1 MRDRHAVVWTRISG
15 EPVKMGEL
23 YTTELESRFVYEKSF
38 LSLNLP
44 GLGLI
49 LSPEIFGLS
58 TLKWARTE
66 RFDFPPPLQSLIP
79 PADEHNFQR
88 HLIMN
93 YLETIGAAKGTP
105 FENDWDI
112 LTLSGHGGIG
122 HLDVFSSDEKAI
134 TWYSTPVTPHKELLA
149 KDTALGF
156 SLKNMLTWFEDQT
169 GNLLEF
175 IGPTPSVGGAIP
187 KLLLSIPKSGWN
199 GTVGLPTRFG
209 NTQYTDIILKLGKD
223 TAYPG
228 ITELEALGLDLH
240 KKAGFETPRY
250 WLTEFN
256 GIHAIAI
263 ERFDRDARCLP
274 VFQESL
280 FSILAS
286 GNASGKKGIK
296 HHYDASYDLIGRMFD
311 NPRIT
316 LIENRK
322 AAKKYL
328 LKRLLLS
335 FLTGN
340 GDLHLENLSIQIR
353 AGISDFSPVYDP
365 VPMRAYSIHNML
377 NVMPFGD
384 YGDYI
389 EGYDQPVDFILA
401 VKRFNQSLGFDHNA
415 LIDLLNELFS
425 VTDDFITRINQ
436 LNDLPAENKNHL
448 IQIHKKIR
456 NSLSEI

>member
-23 YTTELESRFVYEKSF
+23 YTTELESRFVYDESF
-38 LSLNLP
+38 LTLSLP
-44 GLGLI
+44 GLGLV

-58 TLKWARTE
+58 TLKWTRTE
-66 RFDFPPPLQSLIP
+66 HFDFPPPLQSLIP

-93 YLETIGAAKGTP
+93 YLQASGINRGTP
-105 FENDWDI
+105 FENDWNI

-122 HLDVFSSDEKAI
+122 HLDTFSSDEKAI
-134 TWYSTPVTPHKELLA
+134 AWYSTPALPQKELLSR
-149 KDTALGF
+149 DTMLGF
-156 SLKNMLTWFEDQT
+156 SLRNMLTWFDDET
-169 GNLLEF
+169 GHLLEF
-175 IGPTPSVGGAIP
+175 MGPTPSVGGAVP

-209 NTQYTDIILKLGKD
+209 NTQYTDVILKLEKD

-228 ITELEALGLDLH
+228 LSELEALGLDLH
-240 KKAGFETPRY
+240 KKAGFNTPRY
-250 WLTEFN
+250 WLAQFN

-263 ERFDRDARCLP
+263 ERFDRDARCIP

-286 GNASGKKGIK
+286 GNKGIQ
-296 HHYDASYDLIGRMFD
+296 HHYDASYDQIGRMFD

-316 LIENRK
+316 LINDRK
-322 AAKKYL
+322 AAKRHL

-340 GDLHLENLSIQIR
+340 GDLHMENLSIQIR
-353 AGISDFSPVYDP
+353 HGLSDFSPVYDP
-365 VPMRAYSIHNML
+365 VPMRAYSRHNML

-389 EGYDQPVDFILA
+389 EGRDEPVDFTLA
-401 VKRFNQSLGFDHNA
+401 VLRFNQALGFNYNS
-415 LIDLLNELFS
+415 LIELINELLE
-425 VTDDFITRINQ
+425 VTDDFCERVNQ
-436 LNDLPAENKNHL
+436 LNRLPEENKNNL
-448 IQIHKKIR
+448 IQIHKKMR
-456 NSLSEI
+456 NALSDL

>member
-23 YTTELESRFVYEKSF
+23 YTTELESRFVYDESF
-38 LSLNLP
+38 ITLQLP

-49 LSPEIFGLS
+49 LSPEIFGLN
-58 TLKWARTE
+58 TLRWTRTE
-66 RFDFPPPLQSLIP
+66 RFDFPPPLQSLLP

-93 YLETIGAAKGTP
+93 YLETSGVKRGTDL
-105 FENDWDI
+105 ENDWNI

-122 HLDVFSSDEKAI
+122 HLDTFASDEKAI
-134 TWYSTPVTPHKELLA
+134 AWYSTPALPQKELLA
-149 KDTALGF
+149 RDTTLGF
-156 SLKNMLTWFEDQT
+156 SLKNMLTWFDDET
-169 GNLLEF
+169 GNLLDF

-187 KLLLSIPKSGWN
+187 KLLLSIPKAGWN

-209 NTQYTDIILKLGKD
+209 NTQYMDVILKLEKE

-228 ITELEALGLDLH
+228 ISELEALGLDIH

-263 ERFDRDARCLP
+263 ERFDRDEKCIP
-274 VFQESL
+274 VFQESI
-280 FSILAS
+280 FSVLAS
-286 GNASGKKGIK
+286 GNREIQS
-296 HHYDASYDLIGRMFD
+296 HYDSSYDQIGRMFD

-316 LIENRK
+316 LIDDRR
-322 AAKKYL
+322 AAKKHL

-353 AGISDFSPVYDP
+353 KGISDFSPVYDP

-389 EGYDQPVDFILA
+389 DGRNDPVDFTLA
-401 VKRFNQSLGFDHNA
+401 LQRFNQSLGFERNS
-415 LIDLLNELFS
+415 LTEVINELLM
-425 VTDDFITRINQ
+425 VTDDFCEQINQ
-436 LNDLPAENKNHL
+436 LLRLPEENKKNL

-456 NSLSEI
+456 EMLSVF